1 MRIYCLAYPVSC
13 CTHRHSW
20 FRHKILSYSVTLHVP
35 SLLATETAKCSR
47 AANALRTCA
56 RDRDRA
62 NLRGQQAAEEEKEA
76 NDTVEVRPLA
86 LAADAG
92 WERDTG

>member
-1 MRIYCLAYPVSC
+1 M
-13 CTHRHSW
+13 
-20 FRHKILSYSVTLHVP
+20 TLHVP

-62 NLRGQQAAEEEKEA
+62 HLRGQQAAEEAKEA
-76 NDTVEVRPLA
+76 YDTVEVCPRA
-86 LAADAG
+86 LAADPG
-92 WERDTG
+92 WGMWDGKYGIEARPTNGHVMC